1 VTNSAPVQAVDLAL
15 AAIERHDRPDL
26 QARLRATRT
35 RLLDEQVRVLV
46 VGEFKQGKS
55 MLVNALVGAPV
66 CPVFDDLATSVP
78 TVVRHADTATVTLVR
93 VLDADGSAGGSAGQ
107 PRTERISVNVEQ
119 LPRYASES
127 GNPDNRERL
136 SYVEVGIPRPLLAG
150 GLVLVDTPGV
160 GGLSSVHGAATMA
173 ALPSADAVL
182 LVSDASQ
189 EYTAPELELL
199 RQATAVCP
207 NVACVLTKTDLY
219 PDWRVIADLDRG
231 HLERAGFKAELFTV
245 SSTMRW
251 QALLGGDTEINA
263 ESGYPDLVRYLRKE
277 VLGRADEL
285 ARRSILHDVLAV
297 TDQVASSLRAEQAAQ
312 QNPEA
317 VQELIRTLTAAEQ
330 RAAGLKERSARWQ
343 QTLNDGVT
351 DLNADIDYDLRDRMR
366 EILRDGE
373 EALTGSGD
381 PTKTWDQFSAW
392 VQQSAAAAASANS
405 IWATQRARFLA
416 QRVAEHFSEDQQ
428 HLLPELRTGTSGALS
443 SVRELILK
451 ESDKQGI
458 GTRLLTG
465 LRGGYM
471 GLLMFG
477 LLGTLVGLPLMNPF
491 AIGAGLLMGRKAIG
505 DERKRLATRRQNDAK
520 AALRRYID
528 DVTFHAGKES
538 RDMLRGLQRDLRD
551 HFTTQAEEMKRSIQ
565 ESLQA
570 AEKSVKASKSER
582 EARLTVI
589 KTELQRLEAMLK
601 QVRTLLAPAATRR
614 AAA

>member
-1 VTNSAPVQAVDLAL
+1 VQAVDLAL

-26 QARLRATRT
+26 HARLRATRT
-35 RLLDEQVRVLV
+35 RLVDEQVRVLV

-55 MLVNALVGAPV
+55 MLVNALAGAPA

-78 TVVRHADTATVTLVR
+78 TVVRHADTASVTLVR
-93 VLDADGSAGGSAGQ
+93 VLEADGSAAQ
-107 PRTERISVNVEQ
+107 PRTERIPVDIEK
-119 LPRYASES
+119 LPEYASES

-160 GGLSSVHGAATMA
+160 GGLGSVHGAATMA
-173 ALPSADAVL
+173 TLPSADAVL
-182 LVSDASQ
+182 LVSDATQ

-199 RQATAVCP
+199 RHATAICP

-219 PDWRVIADLDRG
+219 PDWRAIAELDRG
-231 HLERAGFKAELFTV
+231 HLARAGFDAELFAV

-251 QALLGGDTEINA
+251 QALLSGDAETNA
-263 ESGYPDLVRYLRKE
+263 ESGYPALVRYLRKE

-285 ARRSILHDVLAV
+285 ARRSTLHDVLAV
-297 TDQVASSLRAEQAAQ
+297 TGQVASSLRAEQTAQ

-317 VQELIRTLTAAEQ
+317 VQELIRELTAAEQ
-330 RAAGLKERSARWQ
+330 RAASLKERSARWQ

-366 EILRDGE
+366 DILREGE
-373 EALTGSGD
+373 ESLTNSDD

-392 VQQSAAAAASANS
+392 VQQVAAAAAAANS
-405 IWATQRARFLA
+405 VWATQRARWLA
-416 QRVAEHFSEDQQ
+416 QRVAEHFDEDRQ
-428 HLLPELRTGTSGALS
+428 HLLPELRTETSGALR
-443 SVRELILK
+443 SVRALTLK
-451 ESDKQGI
+451 EDDKPGV
-458 GTRLLTG
+458 GTKLLTG
-465 LRGGYM
+465 MRGGYM
-471 GLLMFG
+471 GVLMFG
-477 LLGTLVGLPLMNPF
+477 MLGTLVGLPLLNPF
-491 AIGAGLLMGRKAIG
+491 AIGAGLLLGRKAIG
-505 DERKRLATRRQNDAK
+505 DERKRLVTRRQNDAK

-528 DVTFHAGKES
+528 DVIFHVGKDS

-551 HFTTQAEEMKRSIQ
+551 HFTAQAEELKRSLQ

-582 EARLTVI
+582 GARLAVLE
-589 KTELQRLEAMLK
+589 TELQRLEAVQK
-601 QVRTLLAPAATRR
+601 QVRSLLAPAATRP